1 MLNRMATTVV
11 PDRRHRRRE
20 ETIEQVL
27 AIAVEV
33 MNEQGVAGLTLG
45 EVARRMGIRT
55 PSLYVYFDGKNALY
69 DALFQ
74 RGWTELLAEL
84 RAGAGGEPLR
94 NLQAVSEIFV
104 RWSMA
109 HPAYAPLMHW
119 RPVPGF
125 TPSEAAFA
133 PSVETVREGREL
145 LSRLQADGVLRSDV
159 DLDQAWA
166 SWTAVV
172 VGVVTQQ
179 LANAPGEPYET
190 GTFTSRLPELVAMW
204 QAHYGPG
211 GPAAPDRP
219 GPHRRR

>member
-1 MLNRMATTVV
+1 MAAEVV

-27 AIAVEV
+27 SIAVDV

-74 RGWTELLAEL
+74 RGWSELLAALEARNRDDPLEEL
-84 RAGAGGEPLR
+84 REGG
-94 NLQAVSEIFV
+94 EIFV
-104 RWSMA
+104 RWSVE
-109 HPAYAPLMHW
+109 HPAYAPLMFW

-125 TPSEAAFA
+125 TPSEAAYA
-133 PSVETVREGREL
+133 PAVEMSQRARDQLV
-145 LSRLQADGVLRSDV
+145 RLQAAGVLSDDA
-159 DLDQAWA
+159 DLDLAWRA
-166 SWTAVV
+166 WSSLIT
-172 VGVVTQQ
+172 GVITQQ

-190 GTFTSRLPELVAMW
+190 GTFTSTLPDLVAMW
-204 QAHYGPG
+204 LARYGSAQP
-211 GPAAPDRP
+211 
-219 GPHRRR
+219 